1 VNRFIK
7 CATFGEIF
15 RLRESAAPPEGRVLL
30 RKSKIGF
37 QYFEAFGRKPEYFKV
52 CDIVNKLYSAKV
64 LTPCFRC
71 VIKVRHVWNN
81 ILFVH
86 HYFVKTYLMN
96 VGGNT
101 MSTTL
106 AKKETMSRKW
116 YVLDAAGKPLGRTA
130 AQAAVLL
137 RGKHKP
143 TYTPNV
149 DCGDFVI
156 IINAS
161 DAV

>member
-1 VNRFIK
+1 
-7 CATFGEIF
+7 
-15 RLRESAAPPEGRVLL
+15 
-30 RKSKIGF
+30 
-37 QYFEAFGRKPEYFKV
+37 
-52 CDIVNKLYSAKV
+52 
-64 LTPCFRC
+64 
-71 VIKVRHVWNN
+71 
-81 ILFVH
+81 
-86 HYFVKTYLMN
+86 MN